1 MAQFFDRLNESL
13 REFIGEQP
21 IFFVATAPHDGRIN
35 LSPKGMDTLRCLDD
49 SRVAYLDLTGSG
61 NETAAHLK
69 DDGRIT
75 VMFCSFTRRASIL
88 RLYGVGRT
96 VPAGSAEWESLIG
109 LFPELPGARQLIVI
123 DIRSVQTSCGY
134 AVPEMTFVRER
145 QTLRKWAE
153 GKGETGLA
161 EYRQAKNVVS
171 IDGLPTDLDRDAAE

>member
-13 REFIGEQP
+13 RKFIGEQP

-88 RLYGVGRT
+88 RLYGVGRV

-109 LFPELPGARQLIVI
+109 LFPDLPGARQLVVI

-153 GKGETGLA
+153 GKGDAGLA
-161 EYRQAKNVVS
+161 EYRREKNKVS
-171 IDGLPTDLDRDAAE
+171 IDGLPTGLNRDAAE